1 MIFRKAPPAFTI
13 SAIFFCIFAC
23 SSETSTAE
31 RLVIGKKY
39 VLKSWPDS
47 HYVARLDSV
56 LKAEPLQENRDSDR
70 TALTIYSGEMPK
82 ISLPGKPES
91 VKPAESRKH
100 AKTSGQ
106 AAKSSQAE
114 TFANRFMEA
123 LSALQSDPSNP
134 ARFTTVDA
142 KDGESIFALL
152 SRAYGL
158 DASKLPRFY
167 TISALQSV
175 NPGTKIEHLSA
186 GDKVRIPRF

>member
-1 MIFRKAPPAFTI
+1 MIFRKFLVLLPIP
-13 SAIFFCIFAC
+13 AIFLGIFAC

-47 HYVARLDSV
+47 HYVAKLDSV
-56 LKAEPLQENRDSDR
+56 LKAEPLSEKNDSDR

-82 ISLPGKPES
+82 ISLPGKA
-91 VKPAESRKH
+91 VKPSAGKQTKAAS
-100 AKTSGQ
+100 Q
-106 AAKSSQAE
+106 AAPKPNAE

-134 ARFTTVDA
+134 SKFRTVEA
-142 KDGESIFALL
+142 KDGENIFALL

-167 TISALQSV
+167 TLSALQSV
-175 NPGTKIEHLSA
+175 NPGVQVEHLSA
-186 GDKVRIPRF
+186 GANVRIPKL